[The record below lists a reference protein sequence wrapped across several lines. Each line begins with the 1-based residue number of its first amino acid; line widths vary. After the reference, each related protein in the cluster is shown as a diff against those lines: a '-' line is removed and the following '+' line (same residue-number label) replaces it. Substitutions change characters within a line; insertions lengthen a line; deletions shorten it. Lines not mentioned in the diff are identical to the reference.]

1 MKDYQIVAS
10 DWRSMAGLLAA
21 YLQGIK
27 GILDSFWEEKL
38 IQGRVYGIL
47 YEGRMIGF
55 FSIYQENTLTS
66 FYLQPDAFPL
76 EQDAFR
82 AATRQEFVKQAL
94 VATGDEYFLSLCM
107 DLAKGVERQAF
118 FFQRKHDEEMANEI
132 ELTLASQ
139 KDLKVIVQNSEDF
152 FEDPAGQIR
161 RKEIFLAK
169 RLDELVGFGVYER
182 GKLRKEFV
190 SIGMYVIPVHRKQGM
205 GTKILRRLQEI
216 AIGDGLEPIAGCWVW
231 NHASKKTLE
240 CAGMGAVARYLKV
253 SF

>member
-27 GILDSFWEEKL
+27 GVLDSFWEEKL
-38 IQGRVYGIL
+38 IKGRVYGIL
-47 YEGRMIGF
+47 SEGRLIGF

-66 FYLQPDAFPL
+66 FYLQPDAYPL
-76 EQDAFR
+76 EEDAFR

-118 FFQRKHDEEMANEI
+118 FFQKKAHGAMANEI
-132 ELTLASQ
+132 ELTVASQ
-139 KDLKVIVQNSEDF
+139 MDLNAVIQNSEDF
-152 FEDPAGQIR
+152 FEDPGGQIR

-169 RLDELVGFGVYER
+169 KSDELVGFGVYER
-182 GKLRKEFV
+182 GKLREEFV
-190 SIGMYVIPVHRKQGM
+190 SIGMYVIPAHRCQGL
-205 GTKILRRLQEI
+205 GTRILRRLQEI
-216 AIGDGLEPIAGCWVW
+216 AVAEGLEPIAGCWVW

-240 CAGMGAVARYLKV
+240 RAGMGAVARYMKV